1 MKDTSTGKH
10 RIGMAEFQRFGGAML
25 TPVLFFM
32 FSGIVVAIT
41 SVLTNTML
49 VGDIAAEGTVWYG
62 FWTTVNN
69 GGWTVFNNM
78 EILFAIGLAFG
89 LSNEAKGRAALEA
102 FVLYMTFNVFVNN
115 ILTFFGPTFGI
126 DLETAETGI
135 KAIGGITTLDTGF
148 LGAIFVAAVIV
159 WLHNRFFNKRL
170 PEWLGI
176 FQGSALVAAVG
187 FPVMLALAFL
197 FCLVWPTV
205 QGAINSLQYFMS
217 NAGLL
222 GVWIYTF
229 LEKALL
235 PTGLHHFIYSPFQY
249 GPAVVEGGITY
260 YWMEHLQEFATSTQG
275 LTTIFPEGGFQ
286 LQGLSNFFGIPGIAL
301 AFYFTS
307 KKENRK
313 KMLALCIP
321 GVITAALCGITEPF
335 DYTFLFVA
343 PPLFFVHAFL
353 AATFATIQYAC
364 GLSGDMG
371 GGLIDIFAKNII
383 PMWQNHWGSYVMMF
397 VIGAVSILVYFL
409 VFRFLIL
416 KFDFQ
421 TPGRGQDVEFHTKA
435 DYREKLASGAGADA
449 AYLDEAAG
457 YLMAFGGPENIAS
470 VTNCM
475 TRLRVSVHDPS
486 LVKEDAAF
494 QEWGAKGVV
503 RNGDAFQVIVGLSVP
518 QITEAFK
525 KLVEG
530 KVPIPEGI
538 VTE

>member
-1 MKDTSTGKH
+1 MAAGENKGH
-10 RIGMAEFQRFGGAML
+10 RIGMAEFQRFGAAML

-41 SVLTNTML
+41 SVLTNPL
-49 VGDIAAEGTVWYG
+49 IVGEIASDGSAWSG
-62 FWTTVNN
+62 FWNTIAN

-78 EILFAIGLAFG
+78 EILFAIGLAYG

-102 FVLYMTFNVFVNN
+102 FVLYMTFNVFISNL
-115 ILTFFGPTFGI
+115 LTSFGSFFNV
-126 DLETAETGI
+126 DLAAAETGV
-135 KAIGGITTLDTGF
+135 KAIGGIDTLDTGF
-148 LGAIFVAAVIV
+148 LGAILVAGVIV
-159 WLHNRFFNKRL
+159 ILHNRFFNKRL

-187 FPVMLALAFL
+187 FPVMLVLALV
-197 FCLVWPTV
+197 FCLVWPAI
-205 QGAINSLQYFMS
+205 QGGINSLQYFMS
-217 NAGLL
+217 NAGLV
-222 GVWIYTF
+222 GVWLYTF

-260 YWMEHLQEFATSTQG
+260 YWVGHLQEFASSTDS
-275 LTTIFPEGGFQ
+275 LTALFPAGGFQ

-301 AFYFTS
+301 AFFSTAR
-307 KKENRK
+307 KENRK

-343 PPLFFVHAFL
+343 PVLFFVHAVL
-353 AATFATIQYAC
+353 AATFATIQYAF

-383 PMWQNHWGSYVMMF
+383 PMAQNHMMSYVVMF
-397 VIGAVSILVYFL
+397 VIGAVSIAVYFL
-409 VFRFLIL
+409 VFRYLIL

-421 TPGRGQDVEFHTKA
+421 TPGRGEAIEFHTKN
-435 DYREKLASGAGADA
+435 DYREKMAAGKEARA
-449 AYLDEAAG
+449 AFIDEAAG
-457 YLMAFGGPENIAS
+457 YLAAFGGAGNIVS

-475 TRLRVSVHDPS
+475 TRLRVSVIDQA
-486 LVKEDAAF
+486 LVKDDAAF

-503 RNGDAFQVIVGLSVP
+503 RNGDAYQVVVGLSVP
-518 QITEAFK
+518 QVTEAFK
-525 KLVEG
+525 DLVAGRAEM
-530 KVPIPEGI
+530 PAGI
-538 VTE
+538 EA

>member
-1 MKDTSTGKH
+1 MATAEGKKH

-32 FSGIVVAIT
+32 FSGIVVAVT

-49 VGDIAAEGTVWYG
+49 VGEIANEGTVWNG
-62 FWTTVNN
+62 FWNTVAN

-78 EILFAIGLAFG
+78 EILFAIGLAYG

-102 FVLYMTFNVFVNN
+102 FVLYMTFNVFINN
-115 ILTFFGPTFGI
+115 LLTFFGPMFNV
-126 DLETAETGI
+126 DLATAETGI
-135 KAIGGITTLDTGF
+135 KAIGGVTTLDTGF
-148 LGAIFVAAVIV
+148 LGAILVSGVIV
-159 WLHNRFFNKRL
+159 ALHNRFFNKRL

-176 FQGSALVAAVG
+176 FQGSALVAAAG
-187 FPVMLALAFL
+187 FPVMLALAFV

-205 QGAINSLQYFMS
+205 QAGINQLQYFMS

-222 GVWIYTF
+222 GVWVYTF

-260 YWMEHLQEFATSTQG
+260 YWMEHLQQFATSSES
-275 LTTIFPEGGFQ
+275 LTTLFPAGGFQ

-307 KKENRK
+307 RKENRK

-343 PPLFFVHAFL
+343 PVLFFVHAFL
-353 AATFATIQYAC
+353 AATFATIQYAF
-364 GLSGDMG
+364 GLSGDLG
-371 GGLIDIFAKNII
+371 GGLIDVFAKNVI
-383 PMWQNHWGSYVMMF
+383 PLAQNHWMTYVVMF
-397 VIGAVSILVYFL
+397 VIGLISIAVYFV
-409 VFRFLIL
+409 VFRHLIL

-421 TPGRGQDVEFHTKA
+421 TPDRGEDIEFHTKS
-435 DYREKLASGAGADA
+435 DYREKMAAGKEADA
-449 AYLDEAAG
+449 AFVDEAAG
-457 YLMAFGGPENIAS
+457 YLVAFGGATNIVS

-475 TRLRVSVHDPS
+475 TRLRVSVSDES
-486 LVKEDAAF
+486 LVKDDKAF

-518 QITEAFK
+518 QVTEAFK
-525 KLVEG
+525 DLVSG
-530 KVPIPEGI
+530 KIEMPAGI
-538 VTE
+538 D